1 MSEKGACAAILFAD
15 HAGWREVFIKN
26 GEKDMDRRTL
36 AIINRMWADLMLSYV
51 TDYRYEDMEHL
62 RRRAIEFE
70 FPGPFMQ
77 SVNSRLETLDMK
89 TISQTGV
96 PFITELYNTFAEL
109 AFPYTY
115 KSVPMLF
122 FLGILMGTRVE
133 PYLPYPGTAG
143 YQSFNNA
150 EFGCYQGLDLPGTTG
165 CVRPL
170 FTNSHIQ
177 LNRERIWVHGK
188 SITDNNSR
196 IPWATAGSPVT
207 VADLRH
213 YRFLNHFVRLETVS
227 EPTTTCPSARLP
239 LAPRPALSTLM
250 STGARPPTSPSDPEP
265 SAPAASAQ
273 SPVSDGALHSRRRL
287 PVFFTFVPDL
297 TSGPAPMQVS
307 RSPSPHHISVSGPNS
322 CPTPPPPHHPCVSP
336 TRITNT
342 DGPPVPVSPAFRP
355 ANLRAFQRV
364 VGVDAYDDLHARH
377 SGCWNY

>member
-1 MSEKGACAAILFAD
+1 
-15 HAGWREVFIKN
+15 
-26 GEKDMDRRTL
+26 MDRRTL
-36 AIINRMWADLMLSYV
+36 AIMNRMCADLMLSYV

-62 RRRAIEFE
+62 RRTGAIGLK
-70 FPGPFMQ
+70 FPGPFMH
-77 SVNSRLETLDMK
+77 SINRRLATLDME

-150 EFGCYQGLDLPGTTG
+150 AFGCYQGLDLPGTTG

-177 LNRERIWVHGK
+177 LNRKRIWVHGK
-188 SITDNNSR
+188 SITDNNSK
-196 IPWATAGSPVT
+196 IPWATADSPVT

-250 STGARPPTSPSDPEP
+250 STGARPPTS
-265 SAPAASAQ
+265 APVIRCTPAPDTSRTSTLNQKERRALKRKASVAVKPQ
-273 SPVSDGALHSRRRL
+273 TTTQGGAMSGGEMVQTTHEDKISPVSVSSMTHPELDEEVL
-287 PVFFTFVPDL
+287 PLYSSKFVFSFHV
-297 TSGPAPMQVS
+297 
-307 RSPSPHHISVSGPNS
+307 
-322 CPTPPPPHHPCVSP
+322 
-336 TRITNT
+336 
-342 DGPPVPVSPAFRP
+342 
-355 ANLRAFQRV
+355 
-364 VGVDAYDDLHARH
+364 
-377 SGCWNY
+377 